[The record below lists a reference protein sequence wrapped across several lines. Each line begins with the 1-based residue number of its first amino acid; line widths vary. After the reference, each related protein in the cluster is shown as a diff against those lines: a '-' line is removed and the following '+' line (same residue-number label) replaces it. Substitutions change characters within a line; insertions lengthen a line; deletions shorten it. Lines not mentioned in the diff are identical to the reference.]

1 VKKILLA
8 LAGIFIATN
17 LGGCSYVPAGHVGVK
32 VYLLG
37 TSKGV
42 DSEELG
48 VGRYWIGYNEELY
61 LFPTFA
67 QNYTWT
73 RDPDET
79 GPEDES
85 LTFQDKDG
93 TSLNADVGITYSIDP
108 KKVTLIFQRYRK
120 GVAEI
125 TDIYLRNMVR
135 DALVTES
142 SQLPVES
149 IYGVGKAKLLEAVEK
164 RVKAQVESIG
174 INIERIYWIGDI
186 RLPQIIRDALN
197 AKIEANQKAQQRQN
211 EIATARAE
219 ADKKIEDARGRGE
232 SVLIEAQKQAEAN
245 KVLNESITPNLILY
259 KKLENEQ
266 KAIGVWTGTLPTFM
280 GGSTPVPFINLG
292 TPEAAAPAA
301 PQPATR

>member
-1 VKKILLA
+1 VKKSLLLVFAGILLA
-8 LAGIFIATN
+8 TS

-42 DSEELG
+42 EVEELG
-48 VGRYWIGYNEELY
+48 VGRYWIGWNEELY

-85 LTFQDKDG
+85 MTFQDRDG

-108 KKVTLIFQRYRK
+108 KKVSVIFQRYRK
-120 GVAEI
+120 GVTEI

-135 DALVTES
+135 DALVSES
-142 SQLPVES
+142 SMLPVES
-149 IYGVGKAKLLEAVEK
+149 IYGTGKAKLLETVEK
-164 RVKAQVESIG
+164 RVKAQVESLG

-186 RLPQIIRDALN
+186 RLPEIIRTALN
-197 AKIEANQKAQQRQN
+197 SKIEATQKAQQRQN
-211 EIATARAE
+211 EVATAKAE
-219 ADKKIEDARGRGE
+219 ADKQIEAARGRGE

-245 KVLNESITPNLILY
+245 KVLNDSITSNLISY

-266 KAIGVWTGTLPTFM
+266 KAIAVWRAIYRPSWGAARPSPS
-280 GGSTPVPFINLG
+280 ST
-292 TPEAAAPAA
+292 
-301 PQPATR
+301 